1 MIATSALSV
10 RGVADEREQLGDDG
24 DEDAAAV
31 ADVEVGGD
39 VAADL
44 RVGATECGKV
54 GEGEQLAG
62 LDVDAAAGVVVA
74 EAVRRKQLMEV
85 PLVLRCGRVHAIN
98 GLGADDLPLHRQP
111 FLEPRVRSGGRL
123 PFKG

>member
-1 MIATSALSV
+1 LIATSALSV
-10 RGVADEREQLGDDG
+10 RGVTDEREQLGDDG

-44 RVGATECGKV
+44 RVGATECDKV

-98 GLGADDLPLHRQP
+98 GLGADDLPFHRQP
-111 FLEPRVRSGGRL
+111 FLEPRVRSRGRL